1 MTIDLGLFESRI
13 EHEAVY
19 PHPRERV
26 WRALTE
32 SDILAAWLMDND
44 LEDVAVGE
52 TFEFRGESVPL
63 LWDGTVQCEILAVE
77 PPERLEISWNGGG
90 MNPATTVTWR
100 LEDVEEGTRLIFT
113 HEGLDGLRGLLMKG
127 GLSGGWQTMY
137 EQTLPELLDTLTT
150 HESISSLGPC
160 DPSIG

>member
-1 MTIDLGLFESRI
+1 MAIDLGLFESRI

-32 SDILAAWLMDND
+32 SDVLTAWLMDND
-44 LEDVAVGE
+44 LEDANVAE
-52 TFEFRGESVPL
+52 TFEFQGEPVPL

-90 MNPATTVTWR
+90 MNPETTVTWR
-100 LEDVEEGTRLIFT
+100 LEEVNEGTKLVFT
-113 HEGLDGLRGLLMKG
+113 HEGLDGLRGLLMKS
-127 GLSGGWQTMY
+127 GLRGGWQTMY
-137 EQTLPELLDTLTT
+137 EQTLPAVLNRLAAR
-150 HESISSLGPC
+150 ESVSSLDQRKPT
-160 DPSIG
+160 IG